1 MGLVMIKY
9 FKKIWATFCKRFD
22 KAFYKGG
29 WRQFVWLFVILALF
43 VILGLWTCTSYGVD
57 RWRVIELMLDPG
69 SFCDSSDDG
78 NVWFQLV
85 LTLIGAVVFT
95 SLLINA
101 IGNFI
106 DRRVDRYRNGGIAYE
121 VDDHILILG
130 SGLMVTNLIKTLLQD
145 EENVKRDIVILTS
158 NDAEELR
165 AHVFSEI
172 PRHKSKNIYIY
183 YGSRVRKETLNKLDA
198 FQTTAIYIIGEDNEP
213 AHDSVNMKCY
223 EVLKNVCSCSEK
235 VIKCY
240 LVLEHMTSMQLFYY
254 KQDSASTD
262 KLHLTVINSLE
273 NIAQRVLVSRHYKEN
288 VKYPALDRNG
298 IGVNDDKYVH
308 LVIVGMSQMGYAMAV
323 TAAHVCHFPNFV
335 SKGKRTKITF
345 VQSDIRQEMDFF
357 IGRYNDLMKLSYWK
371 YVNFDRME
379 LSIESAPDKE
389 YVDTSVDSK
398 GFLDI
403 EWEFIDGGIETE
415 NVRTYIK
422 QCVNDS
428 AKSELLTI
436 VLCND
441 EAETNAASALF
452 LPDIVYENHIPVFV
466 YQPGGD
472 QMIKIIRDSSLY
484 MDIYPFGMKTD
495 SMDKQYLDRVKR
507 ARRIKY
513 LYDMKNK
520 YIKMPSDDELQEK
533 WFCTQYAFQ
542 QSNTYAANSI
552 PFKLRSIGNYT
563 RRKLTNDEIDI
574 LSIVEH
580 NRWNVERLLMGFR
593 PYSVKDRKFFISVL
607 TSDDKVKKNEMS
619 DKLKKKKVGCFK
631 HKDIAPY
638 DELLPD
644 SKIYDK
650 LIVRN
655 ITDVLGDEDE

>member
-1 MGLVMIKY
+1 MKF
-9 FKKIWATFCKRFD
+9 FKKTWAVLCKKFD

-29 WRQFVWLFVILALF
+29 WRQFLWLFVILF
-43 VILGLWTCTSYGVD
+43 VFVLLGLWMAASYNVNC
-57 RWRVIELMLDPG
+57 WRVIELMLDPG
-69 SFCDSSDDG
+69 SFCDSFKNGGS
-78 NVWFQLV
+78 VWFQLIV
-85 LTLIGAVVFT
+85 TLVGAVVFT

-106 DRRVDRYRNGGIAYE
+106 DRRVDRYRNGGIAYD

-130 SGLMVTNLIKTLLQD
+130 SGSMAVNLIKTLLQD
-145 EENVKRDIVILTS
+145 ERNVKRDIVIMTS

-165 AHVFSEI
+165 AYVLSEI
-172 PRHKSKNIYIY
+172 PKEKSKNIYVY

-223 EVLKNVCSCSEK
+223 EILKNVCSCSEK

-273 NIAQRVLVSRHYKEN
+273 NIAQRVLVSRYYKEG
-288 VKYPALDRNG
+288 VKYPALDRDG

-371 YVNFDRME
+371 YVNFDSPE
-379 LSIESAPDKE
+379 LCMESAPDKE

-422 QCVNDS
+422 QCVTDS
-428 AKSELLTI
+428 DESELLTI
-436 VLCND
+436 ALCNE
-441 EAETNAASALF
+441 EAETNASSALF
-452 LPDIVYENHIPVFV
+452 LPDTVYENHIPVFV

-484 MDIYPFGMKTD
+484 MDIYPFGMKSD

-513 LYDMKNK
+513 LYDMEDK

-552 PFKLRSIGNYT
+552 PFKMRSIGNYT

-574 LSIVEH
+574 LSVVEH
-580 NRWNVERLLMGFR
+580 NRWNVERLLMGFK

-607 TSDDKVKKNEMS
+607 TSDDEVKKKELS
-619 DKLKKKKVGCFK
+619 DKLKKKKVECFK

-644 SKIYDK
+644 SKAYDK

-655 ITDVLGDEDE
+655 IIDVLGDENE